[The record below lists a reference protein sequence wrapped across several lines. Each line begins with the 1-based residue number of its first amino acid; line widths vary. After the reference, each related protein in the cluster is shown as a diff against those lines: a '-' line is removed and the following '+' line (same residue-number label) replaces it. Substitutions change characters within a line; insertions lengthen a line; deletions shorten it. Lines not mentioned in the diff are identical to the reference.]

1 YSGSIPF
8 TSSFADPRSVSCSR
22 RYVVHP
28 SGLSK
33 RWLTFFPKP
42 TLLISRS
49 PLQKGHPFQFT
60 CVKKQSDNQDVISF
74 DHPTVF

>member
-1 YSGSIPF
+1 
-8 TSSFADPRSVSCSR
+8 
-22 RYVVHP
+22 
-28 SGLSK
+28 
-33 RWLTFFPKP
+33 
-42 TLLISRS
+42 LISRS